1 MFQPKQK
8 LAWASKRETAKLAQ
22 ELVGLWAGQP
32 EDVVLEKALT
42 VLDAVAS
49 GKLLTATGAHY
60 WAGTLVKEFVASGLN
75 IPKRDSAKAESNRL
89 AAYA

>member
-32 EDVVLEKALT
+32 EAIVLEKAQV

-60 WAGTLVKEFVASGLN
+60 WAGSLVKEFVSLGLD
-75 IPKRDSAKAESNRL
+75 IPKRDSAKAEPNRL
-89 AAYA
+89 SAYA

>member
-22 ELVGLWAGQP
+22 ELVSLWAGQP
-32 EDVVLEKALT
+32 EATVLEKAQI
-42 VLDAVAS
+42 VLDAAAS

-60 WAGTLVKEFVASGLN
+60 WAATLVKEFVNYGIN
-75 IPKRDSAKAESNRL
+75 IPKRDSAKAEPNRL